1 MIKSEYVYMAGT
13 LVSVPD
19 NVVLMSTNL
28 EELQK
33 MKTNVKE
40 TS

>member
-1 MIKSEYVYMAGT
+1 MAGT